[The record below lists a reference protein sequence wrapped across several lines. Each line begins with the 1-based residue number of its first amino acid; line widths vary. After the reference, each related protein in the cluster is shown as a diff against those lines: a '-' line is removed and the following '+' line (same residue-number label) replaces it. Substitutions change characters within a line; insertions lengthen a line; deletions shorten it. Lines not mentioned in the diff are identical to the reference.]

1 MKRLTALLLAG
12 LILLTSAA
20 ALAVDGS
27 DLAVQMGED
36 SACVELVSA
45 QRCTFQCE
53 YVNNDP
59 ERTVA
64 GFDLACVAMDRNLDI
79 SMTETTQHVVIQIAP
94 QSTETAPVIYLTNQ
108 NEIAYLCLALQ
119 AVYFTDGSN
128 QMIDFAAG
136 EDYNMYYFRII

>member
-27 DLAVQMGED
+27 DLAVQMVED

-59 ERTVA
+59 ER
-64 GFDLACVAMDRNLDI
+64 LDI

-94 QSTETAPVIYLTNQ
+94 QSTEPAPVIYLTNQ

-128 QMIDFAAG
+128 QTIDFAAG